1 MQFILERTNSQ
12 CGGEVRELTDYR
24 NKLIERLG
32 TAVKEFQAACLA
44 VKDPYAPIEEGGWSV
59 HQAAVHARDVDKL
72 VFDLRMRRTLAED
85 NPEFPNFDSE
95 AYMTEHYDPHE
106 PLRDLLEGFT
116 KNVEAQVELLRGVP
130 VEAWSRL
137 SSHATQGS
145 GFTLQIWVE
154 RGLEHLE
161 EHLAT
166 VKKVITASNEDKQV
180 EIQK

>member
-1 MQFILERTNSQ
+1 MQLVLERTNSQ
-12 CGGEVRELTDYR
+12 CGGEVSELTDYR
-24 NKLIERLG
+24 NKLVERLDA
-32 TAVKEFQAACLA
+32 AVKEFQAACLA

-72 VFDLRMRRTLAED
+72 VFGLRMRRTLAED

-95 AYMTEHYDPHE
+95 TYMTEHYDPHE

-116 KNVEAQVELLRGVP
+116 KNVEAQVKLLSGAP
-130 VEAWSRL
+130 VEVWSRL

-145 GFTLQIWVE
+145 GLTMQIWVE

-166 VKKVITASNEDKQV
+166 VKKVIIASNKG
-180 EIQK
+180 K

>member
-24 NKLIERLG
+24 NKLVERLG
-32 TAVKEFQAACLA
+32 AAVKEFQAACLA

-59 HQAAVHARDVDKL
+59 HQAAAHARDVNKL
-72 VFDLRMRRTLAED
+72 VFGMRMRRTLTED
-85 NPEFPNFDSE
+85 KPEFPNFDSD
-95 AYMTEHYDPHE
+95 AYMVEHYDPHE
-106 PLRDLLEGFT
+106 SLRDLLEGFT
-116 KNVEAQVELLRGVP
+116 KDIEAQVRELRSMP

-145 GFTLQIWVE
+145 GLTLQIWVE

-161 EHLAT
+161 EHLRT
-166 VKKVITASNEDKQV
+166 VKKVIIASNKG
-180 EIQK
+180 K